1 MIKSIKDSVVFRVIS
16 ECPETPGFVRK
27 KRGLLHGST
36 KIRASFS
43 VRFFKLE
50 IFLTFIPPLSSTMGS
65 QKTMVI
71 LSLSQAEPCWSC
83 PWC

>member
-36 KIRASFS
+36 KIRACLFS
-43 VRFFKLE
+43 QVF
-50 IFLTFIPPLSSTMGS
+50 
-65 QKTMVI
+65 
-71 LSLSQAEPCWSC
+71 QARNFSHLHSPTKFNYGKSKDHGH
-83 PWC
+83 PQP